1 MNIDTRLKAT
11 MLSWVKH
18 QLRWFVQWCSAYIQ
32 RKFKPAVG
40 FGTRAVTV
48 ALRAGGN
55 YCSVSQSTKANLLKG
70 LETLTYLKQIREFL
84 ERLLRG
90 FCDRGKV
97 GSLQYVLF
105 LQAELRVAPANDT
118 CLTHPSHFLELWQTS
133 MAETDGTI

>member
-1 MNIDTRLKAT
+1 

-48 ALRAGGN
+48 ALLAGGN
-55 YCSVSQSTKANLLKG
+55 YCSVSQCTTANLLKG

-90 FCDRGKV
+90 FCDKRE
-97 GSLQYVLF
+97 S
-105 LQAELRVAPANDT
+105 
-118 CLTHPSHFLELWQTS
+118 W
-133 MAETDGTI
+133 